1 MVLLCFN
8 LPRISNRSWVFR
20 FMLSCCSFVLA
31 FISSPA
37 TVPRRINRR
46 TWHRKTEKKPRRNR
60 KDNSALDGDTAYG
73 VNCVAITSHIGTRKR
88 RRTWRTTER
97 HRETEGHQCI
107 NCVAITSHIGT
118 RKRRRTWRTTH
129 FNCCLPVATFE
140 NGRRPRFHR
149 RRRRRRRFWP
159 LWWRRCLLCL
169 GSRSSSSSS
178 CSSLFWPH
186 VCLCSVA
193 RICNGGST
201 LSKMLWQTIRGCNVQ
216 NETPH
221 PPSPPPSP
229 AQTAHGWSTTRLR
242 SDPCCNCLGRHEC
255 TTPVKTS
262 KHNEK

>member
-37 TVPRRINRR
+37 TVPRCINRR
-46 TWHRKTEKKPRRNR
+46 TWQRKTEKKPRRNR
-60 KDNSALDGDTAYG
+60 KDISALDGDTAYG
-73 VNCVAITSHIGTRKR
+73 V
-88 RRTWRTTER
+88 
-97 HRETEGHQCI
+97 

-149 RRRRRRRFWP
+149 PRFHRRRRRRRRRSWP
-159 LWWRRCLLCL
+159 LWWQRCLLCL
-169 GSRSSSSSS
+169 GSRFSSSSS